1 MANTLRTREVITKLN
16 PKKKTKTTTEKL
28 QGQVNNYKTRLEAAG
43 QDTDKRNWLEKK
55 LNLPEG
61 QNALFDIF
69 EIIGRPQQALFGAI
83 DAAQTG
89 EDVWED
95 FKRGLGGAKTTSGG
109 QLLRNA
115 GMGGSGEFNLF
126 DPSSYG
132 EASLSDVLGFGLDLF
147 ADPIDL
153 ALWASV
159 PATGG
164 ATAPVAIGKTAA
176 DTAKVADTVSD
187 VAKIAKAADTATDVA
202 KTAKVVDTAT
212 DVAKAAKVVDNA
224 TDVAKAAKVVDTATD
239 AGKAAQKTKIV
250 FKPFA
255 KESKSTLELALGE
268 LGKGVK
274 KGAKVSDNVIEKV
287 LGNIDAKNAKK
298 YADAVEKYGAAA
310 ARDTYKLTDKLG
322 SYKQLKKGLASA
334 VDYTKALPG
343 DIIKKATRNEAM
355 TDFAREQIEGVMN
368 DVSKD
373 AKALAKKSLEKEG
386 IKVTEDALARK
397 TNEIV
402 NDFTKYVEKDY
413 KLENSINSVL
423 SNISKKNKTIKA
435 DADGIKAIRETLD
448 KIPAAK
454 GSYEVL
460 EDSIKFNDKFLKN
473 KSIILN
479 DSKYKDLLQNTKVT
493 QAKNYT
499 KEQLAH
505 HAELAKNKDFTDLVE
520 KHKGSFEN
528 ASKAIK
534 EATGFDLSEITGKEG
549 YVKKAK
555 GNMSKDYEN
564 FVMGR
569 SSSSGSKTNKS
580 RKYASG
586 EEAINAVKEKELSK
600 AKSLDVREKQ
610 LRSQLSSNKKK
621 MLKDQISEIKIRQ
634 EKVRVNLNKNMNKID
649 ESTAK
654 LIKTR
659 ETLENTKNIIKNQL
673 TDDIINKVSK
683 MQDEAL
689 SDGLFNASNKLVK
702 QTERY
707 NDLLNKFYTEGLTD
721 AQLNKYAK
729 QIDELDKSIKQS
741 TAVLEGKI
749 AMVKSSIDDSTIKEI
764 EKVSKSLDKYS
775 AIDKKLETNIQKSK
789 KLSDMKDIL
798 RTSYNDK
805 LATYDDMITVR
816 EAKLRGIN
824 KAADAKINEELKEIA
839 RQKSMLANHA
849 GEELFDMSF
858 TAGLKEF
865 MDSEL
870 QRSVVANNYR
880 DALLEGTLRDK
891 NVIKYTEDLEKL
903 PDGSLKIPKGWVKVN
918 GKDVYDN
925 IDSFKNLIPDNSETL
940 LKYGREVK
948 GKALYMPK
956 EAAAILDV
964 APKTKQE
971 VGAFVKFVN
980 GWNNTF
986 KRFKTLTPGFHLRN
1000 ITGNASNMYLSG
1012 VPMKDIPVYYG
1023 KAIQALNG
1031 AKDLIAK
1038 ESKVG
1043 FDALTK
1049 AEQKQFNLIKEFAE
1063 TGFFKKGTVIQE
1075 LEDIEKSVRKGSK
1088 NVPGKVL
1095 NKASEI
1101 SMNMNT
1107 AMDNYSRM
1115 ALYMYAKDNPA
1126 YVAKLGKESA
1136 ADAVKFALFD
1146 PSNMTAAEK
1155 KYMRNIVPFYNFTK
1169 QNLLFQSSNIIK
1181 NTTKYKRLAKAINMS
1196 YDGLD
1201 ENSYY
1206 QYQKEGF
1213 QIPTPFKDSNGN
1225 QLFMKT
1231 NLPLSDLG
1239 EYLSNPVQRGLS
1251 SVTPIIKA
1259 PIEKV
1264 TGMDLFTGQELST
1277 KGSSINN
1284 LLNTLGVDSS
1294 KFDLSAIDRIANYL
1308 GINTISTDLIK
1319 KINAVIDSDKSD
1331 NEKWAEILRSMLQN
1345 TNEDKVQ
1352 NNKLYQELEYYQ
1364 NRVSSLKNQGID
1376 IPTIKELTEQSKSN
1390 LNRLKKKRASNN

>member
-1 MANTLRTREVITKLN
+1 MAKKVTLKSKMNKAKKEKTISEKLN
-16 PKKKTKTTTEKL
+16 S
-28 QGQVNNYKTRLEAAG
+28 QIGNYKTRLKAAG
-43 QDTDKRNWLEKK
+43 QDTDKRNFIEKA

-69 EIIGRPQQALFGAI
+69 EILGRPQQAVFGAI
-83 DAAQTG
+83 DAAQNG
-89 EDVWED
+89 EDAWEG
-95 FKRGLGGAKTTSGG
+95 FKEGLGGSKKTSGG
-109 QLLRNA
+109 QILRNA
-115 GMGGSGEFNLF
+115 GMKGSGEFNLF
-126 DPSSYG
+126 DPDSYG
-132 EASLSDVLGFGLDLF
+132 EFSASDVLGFGMDLF
-147 ADPIDL
+147 LDPMD
-153 ALWASV
+153 V
-159 PATGG
+159 PLFKATK
-164 ATAPVAIGKTAA
+164 V
-176 DTAKVADTVSD
+176 AKVG
-187 VAKIAKAADTATDVA
+187 KAADTTADVA
-202 KTAKVVDTAT
+202 KTTE
-212 DVAKAAKVVDNA
+212 
-224 TDVAKAAKVVDTATD
+224 
-239 AGKAAQKTKIV
+239 KTKTILA
-250 FKPFA
+250 PFQ
-255 KESKSTLELALGE
+255 KGSKSILEEGLSLT
-268 LGKGVK
+268 GKGIK
-274 KGAKVSDNVIEKV
+274 KTAKLGDNIIEKA
-287 LGNIDAKNAKK
+287 LGNIDAKNIAKYK
-298 YADAVEKYGAAA
+298 DAVEKYGAAA
-310 ARDTYKLTDKLG
+310 AKDKFKITDVLG
-322 SYKQLKKGLASA
+322 DYKQLKKGLTSA
-334 VDYTKALPG
+334 IDYTKALPG
-343 DIIKKATRNEAM
+343 DILKKVTRNENM
-355 TDFAREQIEGVMN
+355 TNLAREQIEGVIN

-373 AKALAKKSLEKEG
+373 AKALAKKSLEQEG
-386 IKVTEDALARK
+386 IKITEDALARK
-397 TNEIV
+397 TNEIL

-423 SNISKKNKTIKA
+423 SDISKKNKTIKA

-473 KSIILN
+473 KSTILN

-610 LRSQLSSNKKK
+610 LTNKLSTNKEKILKEEISQINLRKEKITKSFNNNLS
-621 MLKDQISEIKIRQ
+621 
-634 EKVRVNLNKNMNKID
+634 KID
-649 ESTAK
+649 EKIAK
-654 LIKTR
+654 LVKNE
-659 ETLENTKNIIKNQL
+659 ETLKNTKNMIKNKL
-673 TDDIINKVSK
+673 TDDIINKASK
-683 MQDEAL
+683 MQDKAL
-689 SDGLFNASNKLVK
+689 GDDLFKASNKLAK
-702 QTERY
+702 QTEVY
-707 NDLLNKFYTEGLTD
+707 NELLNKFYKEGLSD

-729 QIDELDKSIKQS
+729 QIDKLDESIKQS
-741 TAVLEGKI
+741 TALLEGKI
-749 AMVKSSIDDSTIKEI
+749 SMVKGAIDDSTIKEI
-764 EKVSKSLDKYS
+764 DKVSKSLEKYS
-775 AIDKKLETNIQKSK
+775 NVEKKLEVNIKRNKQ
-789 KLSDMKDIL
+789 LSDMQDIL
-798 RTSYNDK
+798 RPSYNDK
-805 LATYDDMITVR
+805 IAAYDDMIAIR
-816 EAKLRGIN
+816 EAKLRGID

-839 RQKSMLANHA
+839 RQKSMLTNNEA
-849 GEELFDMSF
+849 EELFDMSY

-880 DALLEGTLRDK
+880 DALLEGTLRDP
-891 NVIKYTEDLEKL
+891 NVIKYAENLEKL
-903 PDGSLKIPKGWVKVN
+903 PDGTLKIPKGWVKVN

-925 IDSFKNLIPDNSETL
+925 IESFKNLIPDNSETL
-940 LKYGREVK
+940 LKYGNEVK

-971 VGAFVKFVN
+971 AGAFVKFIN

-1023 KAIQALNG
+1023 KAIQTLDG

-1038 ESKVG
+1038 EAKEG
-1043 FDALTK
+1043 FEALTK

-1063 TGFFKKGTVIQE
+1063 TGFFKKGTAIQE
-1075 LEDIEKSVRKGSK
+1075 LEDIEKSIQKGSK

-1095 NKASEI
+1095 NKVSEI

-1181 NTTKYKRLAKAINMS
+1181 NTTKYKRLAKAINMA

-1201 ENSYY
+1201 EDAYY

-1213 QIPTPFKDSNGN
+1213 QIPTPFKDSKGN

-1264 TGMDLFTGQELST
+1264 TGKDLFTGQDIST
-1277 KGSSINN
+1277 KGSSVNN
-1284 LLNTLGVDSS
+1284 FLNTLGINSS

-1319 KINAVIDSDKSD
+1319 KINAVIDSNKSD

-1345 TNEDKVQ
+1345 TNQTKVQ
-1352 NNKLYQELEYYQ
+1352 NNKLYQEMEYYQ
-1364 NRVSSLKNQGID
+1364 NKVSELKRQGINV
-1376 IPTIKELTEQSKSN
+1376 PTIKELTEQSKSN
-1390 LNRLKKKRASNN
+1390 LNRLKKKRANSR